1 MQAAIP
7 TLGDDLDRL
16 IRRDP
21 ARRGLIG
28 SEAERGPLFSG
39 HLSAAIDHCVRFGR
53 TAWIL
58 TGFYIPR
65 GTPPAAETDGPPGAA
80 LLAAT
85 LQSCGFTVRLLTDEP
100 CRSAVAV
107 AAELYGLP
115 DEVVVALPH
124 DGDALETAITG
135 LLADPIAG
143 QRLTHVISVERVGP
157 SHTPAS
163 WGRLLTDDLPG
174 HRFGSEVPSEH
185 ADKCHNMRGEVI
197 DGWTAPLHRVLERV
211 AAERPGVR
219 TIGVGDGGNEL
230 GLGAA
235 TWADLRDRLVGPA
248 AALVPCRI
256 ATDWTVLAGVSN
268 WGAMALAAGIAH
280 GRGQLDVIRDATRD
294 REEQRLQ
301 ELVTR
306 GPAVDGVTR
315 LREPTVDGLPYLT
328 YIQPWEGMR
337 HRLGLEFSL

>member
-1 MQAAIP
+1 METAA
-7 TLGDDLDRL
+7 TSLAAELDRL

-28 SEAERGPLFSG
+28 SEAEQGPLCAG

-53 TAWIL
+53 SAWIT

-80 LLAAT
+80 LLATA
-85 LQSCGFTVRLLTDEP
+85 LHGCGFAIRLLTDEP
-100 CRSAVAV
+100 CRSAVTV

-115 DEVVVALPH
+115 SDIVACCPP
-124 DGDALETAITG
+124 DPVAVDAWITD
-135 LLADPIAG
+135 LFAESPTLS
-143 QRLTHVISVERVGP
+143 HVISVERVGP
-157 SHTPAS
+157 SHTPAT
-163 WGRLLTDDLPG
+163 WGAIRSDDSPA
-174 HRFGSEVPSEH
+174 REFTTQVPAEH
-185 ADKCHNMRGEVI
+185 WDRCHNMRGELI
-197 DGWTAPLHRVLERV
+197 DDWTGPLHRVVERV

-230 GLGAA
+230 GLGAVP
-235 TWADLRDRLVGPA
+235 WRELRQRLNGPA
-248 AALVPCRI
+248 AALVPCRV
-256 ATDWTVLAGVSN
+256 ATDWTILAGVSN

-280 GRGQLDVIRDATRD
+280 GRGRTDVLRDWHRD
-294 REEQRLQ
+294 REEQRLR

-315 LREPTVDGLPYLT
+315 LQEPTVDGLPFLT

-337 HRLGLEFSL
+337 QQLGLE